1 MSFSASIEPLT
12 QWWIKFLDI
21 NLFFMSHDNIQTS
34 NTDHNFNKVKET
46 NNCAVTEMPPH
57 LKTMLAMDPLNLI

>member
-1 MSFSASIEPLT
+1 
-12 QWWIKFLDI
+12 
-21 NLFFMSHDNIQTS
+21 MSHDNIQTS

-57 LKTMLAMDPLNLI
+57 LKTMLAMDPLNKVKMICYNYCYE